1 MKPGMKYVAA
11 AKHFNKVT
19 PKVIGK
25 LMPGMTGDEAPL
37 VTKPASD
44 CL

>member
-1 MKPGMKYVAA
+1 MKLGIEYMNT

-25 LMPGMTGDEAPL
+25 LMPDMTGDEVPL